1 MRVMT
6 VLGPVAPEDLGI
18 TLPHEHI
25 AIDLRHG
32 PFGFDSIL
40 DDPQL
45 AVEELRYFREA
56 GGGAVVD
63 VSNKY
68 MARNVQ
74 TQLKVARETG
84 LHVVA
89 CTGYYTQ
96 PYYPPQVYE
105 LNTNRLADLMVEELT
120 KGIDGTGVRA
130 GLIGE
135 IGTQRDF
142 ITPAE
147 ERVFRAAARA
157 HRRTGAAISTHTY
170 YDLLALEQ
178 LEILEDEGVEPSRII
193 VGHLGDRPNLDLF
206 RAVAARGVYL
216 QVDHVGMWFFQRDEE
231 RAKVVAQLV
240 RDGYVSRILLSQDV
254 AFKRLLHRF
263 GGGGYDHLL
272 TSFVALLLAEGV
284 TKDEINTILVEN
296 PQRVLAFDV

>member
-6 VLGPVAPEDLGI
+6 VLGPVAPEELGI

-32 PFGFDSIL
+32 PTGVDGIL

-45 AVEELRYFREA
+45 AVNELRFFREA

-74 TQLKVARETG
+74 TQLRVARETG
-84 LHVVA
+84 LHVIA
-89 CTGYYTQ
+89 STGYYTE
-96 PYYPPQVYE
+96 PYYPPHVYE

-130 GLIGE
+130 GLLGE
-135 IGTQRDF
+135 IGTRRDF
-142 ITPAE
+142 INPAE

-157 HRRTGAAISTHTY
+157 HKRTGAAISTHTY

-178 LEILEDEGVEPSRII
+178 IEILEDEGVDLHRVII
-193 VGHLGDRPNLDLF
+193 GHLGDRLDLDLL
-206 RAVAARGVYL
+206 RAVAAKGVYL
-216 QVDHVGMWFFQRDEE
+216 QIDHVGMWFFQRDEQ
-231 RAKVVAQLV
+231 RAKTVAQLV
-240 RDGYVSRILLSQDV
+240 RDGYVSQILLSHDV
-254 AFKRLLHRF
+254 CFKRLLHWF
-263 GGGGYDHLL
+263 GGGGYDRIL
-272 TSFVALLLAEGV
+272 TGFVPLLLSEGV
-284 TKDEINTILVEN
+284 TKAEINTMLVEN